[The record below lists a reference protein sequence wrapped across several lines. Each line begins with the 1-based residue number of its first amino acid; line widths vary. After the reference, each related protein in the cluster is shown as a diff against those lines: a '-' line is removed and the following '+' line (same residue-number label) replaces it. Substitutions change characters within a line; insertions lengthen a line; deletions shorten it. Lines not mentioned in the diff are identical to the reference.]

1 MREGDPATADQHPPA
16 RASGARRIA
25 AFAVHVLTASGA
37 ALALL
42 ALIAAVEQHWPLMFW
57 LLGAAL
63 VVDGVDGTIARY
75 VQVAAVLPR
84 WSGDSLDF
92 AVDFVTY
99 VFVPAYAIA
108 HSGLLPADAA
118 VAAGILVVLT
128 GALYFADRNMKMAD
142 NCFRGFPVLWN
153 LAAFY
158 LFVVRP
164 PPWAGLAAII
174 VLAGLT
180 FAPFPF
186 IHPLRV
192 ARWRPLNIAL
202 LGVWSLLAAAA
213 LGRDFDAGPW
223 ITAALCAIALYFIA
237 AGLVGRSADRHGS
250 A

>member
-1 MREGDPATADQHPPA
+1 MPHGDPAAADQKAAAPA
-16 RASGARRIA
+16 SAARQA
-25 AFAVHVLTASGA
+25 CAFAVHVLTASGA
-37 ALALL
+37 ALAL
-42 ALIAAVEQHWPLMFW
+42 IAAVAQDWPLMFW
-57 LLGAAL
+57 LLGLAL
-63 VVDGVDGTIARY
+63 IVDGIDGTIARR
-75 VQVAAVLPR
+75 VQVSVVLPR
-84 WSGDSLDF
+84 WSGDNLDF

-108 HSGLLPADAA
+108 NSGLLPPLTA
-118 VAAGILVVLT
+118 VPAGILVVLT
-128 GALYFADRNMKMAD
+128 GALYFADLRMKMAD

-164 PPWAGLAAII
+164 HPWVGLAMIV

-202 LGVWSLLAAAA
+202 LVVWSLLAAAA
-213 LGRDFDAGPW
+213 LGRNLDAGPW
-223 ITAALCAIALYFIA
+223 ITAALCAIALYFVA
-237 AGLVGRSADRHGS
+237 AGLIRRSGESDGNA
-250 A
+250 